1 MSADNQ
7 QERPE
12 TAGWVLGFV
21 DGEGTFSI
29 SIFRNA
35 TMTFGWQV
43 FPEFVVTQ
51 GGSGLNALEKI
62 QDFFGCGN
70 IYRNSRTDNH
80 REDLYR
86 YCVRNLN
93 HLVKVIVPFFQ
104 QHSLVVKKK
113 DFNLFKKA
121 INEISAGEH
130 RTKAGLAKL
139 AKISEQMNRKRPSK
153 FLESSQ
159 TIRQTPL
166 LYGEDIVGTAWRHAE
181 LSRND
186 SATPGYI
193 LGGVTK

>member
-51 GGSGLNALEKI
+51 GESGLNALEKI
-62 QDFFGCGN
+62 QDFFKCGN
-70 IYRNSRTDNH
+70 IYRNSRSDNH

-93 HLVKVIVPFFQ
+93 HLVKVIVLFFQ
-104 QHSLVVKKK
+104 QHSLVVKKR

-121 INEISAGEH
+121 INEINAGEH

-159 TIRQTPL
+159 TIRQTL
-166 LYGEDIVGTAWRHAE
+166 
-181 LSRND
+181 
-186 SATPGYI
+186 
-193 LGGVTK
+193 